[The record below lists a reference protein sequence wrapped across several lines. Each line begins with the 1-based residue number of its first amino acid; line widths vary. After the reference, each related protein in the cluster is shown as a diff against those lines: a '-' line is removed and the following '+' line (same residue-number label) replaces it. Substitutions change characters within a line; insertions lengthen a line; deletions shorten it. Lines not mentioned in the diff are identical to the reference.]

1 MTKGDPPQS
10 TILAE
15 TTVCTVEDRGD
26 GTVFLH
32 MGAVILRLDRRA
44 LASLTGTL
52 RKVVKTI
59 FPRPIPT
66 HVPRARRDPPAHLKL
81 VHDAART
88 TPE

>member
-1 MTKGDPPQS
+1 MTQGDPPRS

-59 FPRPIPT
+59 FPKASPAL
-66 HVPRARRDPPAHLKL
+66 ARRAPPAHLKL
-81 VHDAART
+81 VHDAAR
-88 TPE
+88 PAPDDG